1 MAADLDQ
8 LDQDLMEAILALDV
22 QAVKSA
28 IKSGANVLHSRKR
41 EDMPVGPPVTP
52 VILSH
57 RMKDVV
63 YKPGVTL
70 FRKFP
75 TKALDLLKTTVK
87 KHKKELGVEE
97 VRTRIEE
104 ICSVIA
110 KKLGM
115 PYV

>member
-1 MAADLDQ
+1 MAADLDK

-22 QAVKSA
+22 RGVKSA
-28 IKSGANVLHSRKR
+28 IKSGASVVHTRKR
-41 EDMPVGPPVTP
+41 DNIPVGTSVTP
-52 VILSH
+52 VIFSH

-75 TKALDLLKTTVK
+75 TKALELLKSTVK
-87 KHKKELGVEE
+87 QHKKELGVEE
-97 VRTRIEE
+97 VRSRIEE
-104 ICSVIA
+104 ICTMIA